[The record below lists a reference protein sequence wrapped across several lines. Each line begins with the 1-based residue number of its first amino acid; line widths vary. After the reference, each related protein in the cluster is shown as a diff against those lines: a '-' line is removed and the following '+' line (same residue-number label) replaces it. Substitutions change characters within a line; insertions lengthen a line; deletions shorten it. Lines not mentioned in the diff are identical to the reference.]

1 MVLFAFGG
9 FVNFKNEGFCFDP
22 KAKFLLRRNGKAVG
36 NIVKNSKGYD
46 KQYVRVH
53 WSKDGKQ
60 TSAYAHQVIWELV
73 NGPIPD
79 GMQID
84 HINGDGLD
92 NRPEN
97 LRLATRTQNMYNRRA
112 NKGTKHGL
120 PKGIIMNYG
129 KYTARVTVEGKRL
142 QKISDDINELTS
154 WLEGIRMSEHKEFM
168 NGG

>member
-46 KQYVRVH
+46 KDYVRVN
-53 WSKDGKQ
+53 WQSDGKRK
-60 TSAYAHQVIWELV
+60 SAYAHRIIWELHH
-73 NGPIPD
+73 GPIPE

-84 HINGDGLD
+84 HINGNGLD

-97 LRLATRTQNMYNRRA
+97 LRLATRTQNMYNRKA
-112 NKGTKHGL
+112 NSGTKNGL

-129 KYTARVTVEGKRL
+129 KYTARVSVNGKRL
-142 QKISDDINELTS
+142 QKISSDINELIS
-154 WLEGIRMSEHKEFM
+154 WLETIRITEHKEFM